1 MHRPPRSIHVAGA
14 SHKAPIP
21 AAARVGPIL
30 CTSAVS
36 GKDPINGE
44 LPADIEGQ
52 AHNTFA
58 NLRAVLEAGG
68 ASMADVVKLSV
79 TIHDN
84 GVRDAVN
91 TQWLAVFPDPE
102 DRPARH
108 ITVTP
113 LQHGMFL
120 QIEAIAFVA

>member
-36 GKDPINGE
+36 GKDPVTAG

-52 AHNTFA
+52 VHNTFA
-58 NLRAVLEAGG
+58 NLRSVLEAGG